1 MNTRWIL
8 FCCLAL
14 PSAALAE
21 ALLKVPDERDV
32 CLMVSQKLA
41 SISLPECLGRNLLSS
56 GAHSVNNI
64 PILLKEYF
72 PIKGRPNNGRVLVMG
87 GIHGDEYSAV
97 SIMFK
102 WMSILDK
109 YHSGLFHW
117 KIVPLL
123 NPDGLLQKKS
133 QRMNANGVDLN
144 RNFPTP
150 NWAEESVDY
159 WVRRTR
165 RNPRRYPGPKPL
177 SEPETTWLS
186 RQIDEFKPDAIVS
199 VHAPHGILDFDGPPH
214 PPKRF
219 GQLYLRLLGT
229 YPGSLGNYA
238 GVHKKI
244 PVITI
249 ELPNAGIMPSQH
261 ETVLIW
267 VDLVRWLKKNVHA
280 KKPIQVKRE
289 DQAGPS

>member
-1 MNTRWIL
+1 MNTGWML
-8 FCCLAL
+8 FCCLAF
-14 PSAALAE
+14 PYAVLAE
-21 ALLKVPDERDV
+21 VPAYTPDEYDV
-32 CLMVSQKLA
+32 CRMVSKKLA
-41 SISLPECLGRNLLSS
+41 SVSLSDCVERRLLSS
-56 GAHSVNNI
+56 GARSVNNL

-72 PIKGRPNNGRVLVMG
+72 PIAGKPSKGRVLVMG
-87 GIHGDEYSAV
+87 GIHGDEYSSV

-102 WMSILDK
+102 WMKILDK

-123 NPDGLLQKKS
+123 NPDGLLQRKS

-150 NWAEESVDY
+150 NWAKESVHY
-159 WVRRTR
+159 WVKRTR
-165 RNPRRYPGPKPL
+165 RNPRRYPGPRPL
-177 SEPETTWLS
+177 SEPETAWLS
-186 RQIDEFKPDAIVS
+186 RQIDDFKPDAIVS
-199 VHAPHGILDFDGPPH
+199 VHAPHGIIDFDGPPR

-238 GVHKKI
+238 GVHKKL

-249 ELPNAGIMPSQH
+249 ELPHAGIMPSKR
-261 ETVLIW
+261 ETGRIW
-267 VDLVRWLKKNVHA
+267 VDLVRWLKKNVQG

-289 DQAGPS
+289 NQAGPS